1 MLFCSFFET
10 ANSPTL
16 QSLSVLAPLWGFR
29 QPGDFSGHIMKH
41 DPLPCESVSELKPL
55 QLFPAYSHITKKTN
69 YKVIKLPSHWCSTLS
84 MINTFFPV
92 FYSAQEHPQA
102 APLSSVSSCLD
113 GRIWGFGFESPP
125 PVQSSLLRCTYK
137 TDFNRADL
145 AVQLG
150 SRSLLPLACIPRRGF
165 LSESRT
171 ESGRGSEKR
180 SIISGGVST
189 EVFPI
194 KCRAAVILL
203 ESCTGLQT
211 AVRSHRD
218 VWNFKKLKY
227 VMQHS

>member
-1 MLFCSFFET
+1 MSTNKYETDKKKKKKTLQFFEFLRDFMLFCSFFET

-125 PVQSSLLRCTYK
+125 TCPKFFTALHVR
-137 TDFNRADL
+137 D
-145 AVQLG
+145 
-150 SRSLLPLACIPRRGF
+150 
-165 LSESRT
+165 
-171 ESGRGSEKR
+171 
-180 SIISGGVST
+180 
-189 EVFPI
+189 
-194 KCRAAVILL
+194 
-203 ESCTGLQT
+203 GL
-211 AVRSHRD
+211 
-218 VWNFKKLKY
+218 
-227 VMQHS
+227 